1 MAAPRKPKTAGVRT
15 KKSNPK
21 AASVAKTAAPPAV
34 TPPSDASASNGNGV
48 PSVELIR
55 VRAYEVFLARAGA
68 PGDEVSDWLIAER
81 EIMEKFAER
90 N

>member
-1 MAAPRKPKTAGVRT
+1 MAAPRKPKTAGVRS

-21 AASVAKTAAPPAV
+21 AASITNKPAAPIA
-34 TPPSDASASNGNGV
+34 TPPSTASASNGNGV

-81 EIMEKFAER
+81 EIMEKFAEHD
-90 N
+90 